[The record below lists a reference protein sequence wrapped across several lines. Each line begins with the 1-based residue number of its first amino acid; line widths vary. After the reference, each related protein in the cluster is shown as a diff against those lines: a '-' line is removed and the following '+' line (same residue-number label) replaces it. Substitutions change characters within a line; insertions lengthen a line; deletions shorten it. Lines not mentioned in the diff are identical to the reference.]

1 MKQQHSAG
9 IITYTLDDNNEIL
22 YLLLRY
28 GAGHWDLP
36 KGKIE
41 SGETKQEAALRELM
55 EETGLTAT
63 IDNNFEEQ
71 IKYIFTDYVSANLSS
86 PSTELRINSASAKE
100 EALCKKGA
108 KASDKQ
114 LTQKTVYF
122 FIGKATST
130 KVILS
135 HEHTDYRW
143 LPYKQAIE
151 LLTYDNAKELLEK
164 ADRYIKK
171 RSIL

>member
-55 EETGLTAT
+55 EETGLTAD
-63 IDNNFEEQ
+63 IDNNFEET
-71 IKYIFTDYVSANLSS
+71 ITYIFT
-86 PSTELRINSASAKE
+86 E
-100 EALCKKGA
+100 C
-108 KASDKQ
+108 DKQ

-122 FIGKATST
+122 FTGKATST

-135 HEHTDYRW
+135 HEHTDYTW
-143 LPYKQAIE
+143 LPYEQALE
-151 LLTYDNAKELLEK
+151 LLTYDNAKNLLEK

-171 RSIL
+171 NG